1 MADQI
6 VHIHGYLH
14 KLTKDGAW
22 QRRWFETN
30 GSFLTY
36 YKSKRMTKL
45 LAALSLPQV
54 GEIKVV
60 DSDDPDCG
68 LFSITLHQRTYLLK
82 ASTKADAK
90 RWVQTLLIL
99 KNAPKEGQS
108 AARTQKTLPGDEAV
122 WHKARPRLSLR
133 RFLCC
138 CRCKR

>member
-1 MADQI
+1 MAEEI
-6 VHIHGYLH
+6 IHIHGYLH

-60 DSDDPDCG
+60 ESDDPDCG

-82 ASTKADAK
+82 ASTNADAK
-90 RWVQTLLIL
+90 RWVHTLLKL
-99 KNAPKEGQS
+99 KNTPKEGPP
-108 AARTQKTLPGDEAV
+108 AARTQKVLPREDAV
-122 WHKARPRLSLR
+122 WHKAGPRFSLR
-133 RFLCC
+133 RCFCC
-138 CRCKR
+138 CHCKR